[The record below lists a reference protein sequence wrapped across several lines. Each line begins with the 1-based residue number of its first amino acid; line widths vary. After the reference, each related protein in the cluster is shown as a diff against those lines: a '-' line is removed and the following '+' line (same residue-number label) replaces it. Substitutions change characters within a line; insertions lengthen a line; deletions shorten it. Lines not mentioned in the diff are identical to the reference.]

1 MKTLKFENYDERFLI
16 LTQASHPTLVINGPD
31 ITEYPINQLPADSIL
46 DSIGRDSKIVVKI
59 YMVEKQELT

>member
-46 DSIGRDSKIVVKI
+46 DSIGRDSKIR
-59 YMVEKQELT
+59 T